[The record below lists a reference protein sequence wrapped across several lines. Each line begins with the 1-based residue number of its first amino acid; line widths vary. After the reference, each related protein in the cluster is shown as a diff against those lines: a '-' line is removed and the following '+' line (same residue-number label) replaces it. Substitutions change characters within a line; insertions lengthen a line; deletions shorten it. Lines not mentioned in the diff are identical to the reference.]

1 MIVQIPRGSLI
12 RLRCISVVNRTE
24 AKVAEE
30 VTESMSSSSESDEE
44 QPEPGNSSL
53 SFEFSPLPGG
63 HRGFLVMYKTRPSQ
77 FVGVPAF
84 SKPYFTCRFV
94 VGQASRQIYWDV
106 GFPEHKEPLKTVKNS
121 RGVVWADLLPQAY
134 AE

>member
-1 MIVQIPRGSLI
+1 
-12 RLRCISVVNRTE
+12 
-24 AKVAEE
+24 
-30 VTESMSSSSESDEE
+30 MSSSYESDEE
-44 QPEPGNSSL
+44 QAEPGSS
-53 SFEFSPLPGG
+53 SFEFSPWPGA
-63 HRGFLVMYKTRPSQ
+63 HLGFLLMYKTSPSQ